1 MYKVLIAD
9 DEQLAIDLIVGLLKL
24 FPEFEVVDTLTCATD
39 IIPVIHRTNPD
50 LLLLDINFGVHN
62 GINIA
67 GEIKSFNHDLQII
80 FNTAHAEYA
89 LDAYESYAIDY
100 FLKPVSVSRLTKA
113 LNRFKEYYEA
123 IHLSKHSML
132 SSGALR
138 FNTKQGFILIKP
150 EDIIY
155 LEADNAYTLI
165 HTSDNRIHHLSLNI
179 GKVEELLAN
188 NQFIR
193 ISRSGIVNSNFIAEV
208 SRKKSMCQLRWNGSF
223 HDMNI
228 SHSGIEKIEKI
239 FS

>member
-1 MYKVLIAD
+1 MYNVLIAD
-9 DEQLAIDLIVGLLKL
+9 DEQLAIDLIEGLLSL
-24 FPEFEVVDTLTCATD
+24 FPEFEVVDTVTCATD
-39 IIPVIHRTNPD
+39 IIPTIHKVNPD
-50 LLLLDINFGVHN
+50 LLLLDINMGTYN

-67 GEIKSFNHDLQII
+67 KEIQSFNHNLQII

-89 LDAYESYAIDY
+89 LDAYESYAVDY

-123 IHLSKHSML
+123 IHFDKHSL
-132 SSGALR
+132 LPSGTLR

-150 EDIIY
+150 EDIVF
-155 LEADNAYTLI
+155 LEADQVYTLI
-165 HTSDNRIHHLSLNI
+165 HTSDNRIHHVSINI

-193 ISRSGIVNSNFIAEV
+193 VSRSGVVNSNFIAEV
-208 SRKKSMCQLRWNGSF
+208 SRKNSVCRLRWNGSS

-228 SHSGIEKIEKI
+228 SHSGIERIEKI
-239 FS
+239 FG

>member
-9 DEQLAIDLIVGLLKL
+9 DEQLAIDLIVGLLNL
-24 FPEFEVVDTLTCATD
+24 FPEFEVVDTLTCAND
-39 IIPVIHRTNPD
+39 IIPAIHKTNPD
-50 LLLLDINFGVHN
+50 LLLLDINLGLHN

-89 LDAYESYAIDY
+89 LDAYESYAVDY

-113 LNRFKEYYEA
+113 LNHFKEYYEA
-123 IHLSKHSML
+123 IHSNKQSML
-132 SSGALR
+132 LSGALR

-165 HTSDNRIHHLSLNI
+165 HTSDNRIHHVSLNI
-179 GKVEELLAN
+179 GRVEELLAN

-193 ISRSGIVNSNFIAEV
+193 ISRSGIVNSNFITEV
-208 SRKKSMCQLRWNGSF
+208 SKKKSMCQLRWNGSS

-228 SHSGIEKIEKI
+228 SHSGIERIEKI
-239 FS
+239 FG